1 MKTALYLLIRAQVL
15 NTDTSKS
22 RKLLRETNIKKVFGT
37 NTFISNCIYSEN
49 YVYLTTKI
57 TFTLTITMK
66 PIPIAINSCLTQS
79 VFQKNVQ
86 IASVIALDKST
97 LNKYKMAD
105 F

>member
-1 MKTALYLLIRAQVL
+1 M

-22 RKLLRETNIKKVFGT
+22 RKLLRESNIKKVFGT
-37 NTFISNCIYSEN
+37 NTFISNCIYNEN
-49 YVYLTTKI
+49 YLYLITKI

-66 PIPIAINSCLTQS
+66 PLTIAINSCLTQS
-79 VFQKNVQ
+79 VFQKNVKIVSA
-86 IASVIALDKST
+86 IAFDKGT